1 MWAEETK
8 SDIDF
13 INGFI
18 ESYGDPLGM
27 TGSWESIVNHYQG
40 APYTYYFGSAWSL
53 YDVCSEA
60 QWQTVIDE
68 FMNNLR
74 RPLTYNITK

>member
-1 MWAEETK
+1 MNKTK
-8 SDIDF
+8 VLKGELNHAI
-13 INGFI
+13 G
-18 ESYGDPLGM
+18 
-27 TGSWESIVNHYQG
+27 IVNHYQG